1 MNWTHEEYTDAIKRA
16 AREPNVELRLVII
29 GALCDAGI
37 ATSEKNPGYPKVTG
51 TKGKKSTT
59 NGGRTKFLS
68 VQEQLDKRRKWI
80 GRTVRWG
87 DNNAVYRITKAS
99 WNAFEVEYVKG
110 VESDSKL
117 DAYKAADSM
126 TNVERVMTPGLK
138 QANPRHWYL
147 EDGRTVQK
155 GLEDDG
161 LAHPSYVKKGV

>member
-1 MNWTHEEYTDAIKRA
+1 MNLSREEYTDAMKRA
-16 AREPNVELRLVII
+16 ALEPNVDLRMVLITAICGVQF
-29 GALCDAGI
+29 
-37 ATSEKNPGYPKVTG
+37 SEKNEGYPKVTA

-59 NGGRTKFLS
+59 NSGRTKFLS
-68 VQEQLDKRRKWI
+68 VEEQKRRREKWI

-87 DNNAVYRITKAS
+87 DNNAVYRITKAT
-99 WNAFEVEYVKG
+99 WNAFEVEYVSG
-110 VESDSKL
+110 VESDPKL

-126 TNVERVMTPGLK
+126 TNAERVKTSGLK

-161 LAHPSYVKKGV
+161 LAHPTYQKKSA